1 VSLEDGLDE
10 KVRYLG
16 RQRGGKPGRMPTPE
30 AAGRCAR
37 RLHPVAKRPDV
48 GPDPRDERFGKSSCA
63 FRPASQASFRLPCGV
78 VLTGAYRDLF
88 TAIATS
94 AAALTGLLFVVITVA
109 ERRNP
114 SSLPHVVQ
122 QVRASAALLA
132 FGNALAVSLFSLV
145 PGTHVGYPAV
155 VVGVIGVF
163 FSVAATRSLIA
174 SPSTGHWRGRHL
186 PLTVWL
192 LVIFAVQLGAGIELL
207 IHPRTGPLGL
217 ISDVLVLSLIIGIA
231 RAWELVGGRGTGV
244 IASLTLLIDDR
255 HIPSAARS
263 DPPEPTDTE
272 EGETPSLRP
281 EADKSQ

>member
-1 VSLEDGLDE
+1 VPRSRDVGLDP
-10 KVRYLG
+10 RYG
-16 RQRGGKPGRMPTPE
+16 
-30 AAGRCAR
+30 
-37 RLHPVAKRPDV
+37 
-48 GPDPRDERFGKSSCA
+48 RFGNRLA
-63 FRPASQASFRLPCGV
+63 RFRPSSHASFRLPWAL

-109 ERRNP
+109 ERRTP
-114 SSLPHVVQ
+114 DSLPHVVQ

-132 FGNALAVSLFSLV
+132 FGNSLAVSLFSLV

-186 PLTVWL
+186 PLTLWL

-244 IASLTLLIDDR
+244 IASLTSLIDDR
-255 HIPSAARS
+255 HIPSPVGS
-263 DPPEPTDTE
+263 DPPERTGTE
-272 EGETPSLRP
+272 GRDTPSPRP
-281 EADKSQ
+281 EADESQ